1 MTDSAA
7 IVGVVVPMYNAEHTI
22 AATLDSICRQTH
34 HPLDIVVVDDGSTD
48 GSAAIVAGWRARDN
62 RVRLIHQPN
71 AGVAAA
77 RNAGAAATAAPYLAF
92 VDADDLWAPDKVA
105 SQLALLESTGPE
117 VGLVYCWFAS
127 IAADDRVVSFGPQAL
142 EEGPVL
148 ESLLA
153 ANWIGTGSSL
163 MMRRAAFDAVG
174 GFDPGLRAAGAQ
186 GAEDIQLCF
195 QVAERAE
202 FRVVPRYLVGYRFSP
217 NGMSRQ
223 ALRMFR
229 SLEIVLGRMAERHPD
244 HRGRIAGHLQDARYW
259 FSWRALA
266 GGQVRDFARLALEA
280 VARRPLAAPVRFCAM
295 ALETVMGRVRRRLGI
310 GLPSLPL
317 YTDTTW

>member
-1 MTDSAA
+1 MAASDA
-7 IVGVVVPMYNAEHTI
+7 IVGVVVPMFNAEHTI
-22 AATLDSICRQTH
+22 AATLGSICRQTH

-48 GSAAIVAGWRARDN
+48 GSAAIVATWRARDN
-62 RVRLIHQPN
+62 RVRLIHQDN

-77 RNAGAAATAAPYLAF
+77 RNAGAAATTAPYLAF
-92 VDADDLWAPDKVA
+92 VDADDLWAPEKIA
-105 SQLALLESTGPE
+105 SQLAVLEATGPE

-127 IAADDRVVSFGPQAL
+127 IREDDRVVSFGPQAL
-142 EEGPVL
+142 EEGCVL

-163 MMRRAAFDAVG
+163 LLRRAAFEAAGGYDA
-174 GFDPGLRAAGAQ
+174 GLRAADAQ
-186 GAEDIQLCF
+186 GAEDIQLCCR
-195 QVAERAE
+195 VAERSE

-229 SLEIVLGRMAERHPD
+229 SLEIVLDGMAARHPESRD
-244 HRGRIAGHLQDARYW
+244 RIANHLQDARYW

-266 GGQVRDFARLALEA
+266 GGQVRDATRIALEA
-280 VARRPLAAPVRFCAM
+280 VARRPLAAPLRFA
-295 ALETVMGRVRRRLGI
+295 AKAVETAVGRVRRRLGI
-310 GLPSLPL
+310 GLPSLPF
-317 YTDTTW
+317 YGEAIW